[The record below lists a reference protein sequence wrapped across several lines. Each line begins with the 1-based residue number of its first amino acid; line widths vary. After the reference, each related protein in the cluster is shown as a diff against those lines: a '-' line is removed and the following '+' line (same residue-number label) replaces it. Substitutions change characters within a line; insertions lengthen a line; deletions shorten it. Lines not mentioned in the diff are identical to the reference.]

1 MPADRPE
8 PPFQGFTLTDKNSH
22 TNNSDTGGS
31 PGTDADSEN
40 DLAFEAFIELHRG
53 LPRQSPGSEATTR
66 HLLSLCGPLP
76 ERPRVLDLGCGPG
89 PSALLLAAE
98 AGDRGADVTAVDLQD
113 GFLDELRAAAAARG
127 LADRVHAVKADMGDL
142 PYPDGSFDLV
152 WAEGSAYSIGFPTA
166 LARWKR
172 LLAPGGTLVLS
183 ECEWTADEPSAGARA
198 FWDAHYPLRSTAR
211 NLATVQAAG
220 YQVLGVHL
228 QPDSDWAAYYGP
240 LGERVAAAA
249 EPAGPHAAA
258 ALDFV
263 REEIDVRERYGHEY
277 GYTAYVLRP
286 VTAGDGG
293 DWHVRPETADDAAAV
308 HALNSAAF
316 ETPAEADLVDALRA
330 DASWLPG
337 LSYVAEGPD
346 GSVAAHALL
355 TRCEVDGVPALA
367 LAPVATDPARQ
378 RSGAGSAVVRALL
391 AAARERGEALV
402 LVLGHPA
409 YYPRFGFTP
418 ASRFGIR
425 APFEVPDEAMMA
437 LVLDESVAVP
447 AGTIAYPA
455 PFGV

>member
-1 MPADRPE
+1 M
-8 PPFQGFTLTDKNSH
+8 TDHTGSTNNSH
-22 TNNSDTGGS
+22 TTDFNTESD
-31 PGTDADSEN
+31 
-40 DLAFEAFIELHRG
+40 LFFEAFLELHRG

-98 AGDRGADVTAVDLQD
+98 AGGGAAGGGGADVTAVDLQD
-113 GFLDELRAAAAARG
+113 GFLEELRWAAAARG
-127 LADRVHAVKADMGDL
+127 LTDRVRAVKADMSDL
-142 PYPDGSFDLV
+142 TCPDGSFDLV
-152 WAEGSAYSIGFPTA
+152 WAEGSAYNIGFATA

-183 ECEWTADEPSAGARA
+183 ECEWTVEEPSDGVRA
-198 FWDAHYPLRSTAR
+198 FWDPHYALRSTAR
-211 NLATVQAAG
+211 NLAAVQAAG
-220 YQVLGVHL
+220 YQVLGVHR

-240 LGERVAAAA
+240 LGERAAGAP
-249 EPAGPHAAA
+249 EPAGPEAAA
-258 ALDFV
+258 ALGFV

-286 VTAGDGG
+286 VTAGDGSA
-293 DWHVRPETADDAAAV
+293 WHVRPEADGDAAAV
-308 HALNSAAF
+308 HAVNSAAF
-316 ETPAEADLVDALRA
+316 ETPAEAGLVDALRA
-330 DASWLPG
+330 DGSWLPG

-355 TRCEVDGVPALA
+355 TRCEVDGVAALA
-367 LAPVATDPARQ
+367 LAPVATAPALQ

-391 AAARERGEALV
+391 TAAAERGEGLV

-409 YYPRFGFTP
+409 YYRRFGFAP

-437 LVLDESVAVP
+437 LVLDDAVP
-447 AGTIAYPA
+447 VPTGTIKYPA
-455 PFGV
+455 PFGI

>member
-1 MPADRPE
+1 M
-8 PPFQGFTLTDKNSH
+8 TDNTGNKTSDNHNSH
-22 TNNSDTGGS
+22 TTDFSTESD
-31 PGTDADSEN
+31 
-40 DLAFEAFIELHRG
+40 LFFEAFIAMHRG
-53 LPRQSPGSEATTR
+53 LPRQSPGSESTTR

-98 AGDRGADVTAVDLQD
+98 AGDRGADVIAVDLLD
-113 GFLDELRAAAAARG
+113 GFLDELRTAAATRG
-127 LADRVHAVKADMGDL
+127 LGDRVRAVKADMGELDF
-142 PYPDGSFDLV
+142 PDGSFDLV
-152 WAEGSAYSIGFPTA
+152 WAEGSAYNIGFATA

-183 ECEWTADEPSAGARA
+183 ECEWTVDEPSAGART
-198 FWDAHYPLRSTAR
+198 FWDVHYPLRSTAR
-211 NLATVQAAG
+211 NLAAVQAAG

-240 LGERVAAAA
+240 LGERAAAA
-249 EPAGPHAAA
+249 PEPAGPEAAA
-258 ALDFV
+258 ALGFV

-277 GYTAYVLRP
+277 GFTAYVLRP

-293 DWHVRPETADDAAAV
+293 AWPVRPEADGDAAAV
-308 HALNSAAF
+308 HAVNAAAF

-330 DASWLPG
+330 DAAWLPG

-355 TRCEVDGVPALA
+355 TRCEVDGVAALA
-367 LAPVATDPARQ
+367 LAPVATAPALQ

-391 AAARERGEALV
+391 AAAAVRGEKLV
-402 LVLGHPA
+402 LVLGHPE
-409 YYPRFGFTP
+409 YYGRFGFTP

-425 APFEVPDEAMMA
+425 PPFEVPDEAMMA
-437 LVLDESVAVP
+437 LVLDDSAPVP
-447 AGTIAYPA
+447 AGTIKYPA
-455 PFGV
+455 PFGI

>member
-1 MPADRPE
+1 MD
-8 PPFQGFTLTDKNSH
+8 FSTQ
-22 TNNSDTGGS
+22 SD
-31 PGTDADSEN
+31 
-40 DLAFEAFIELHRG
+40 LFFEAFFALHGG

-76 ERPRVLDLGCGPG
+76 ERPRALDLGCGPG

-98 AGDRGADVTAVDLQD
+98 AGGLGADVTAVDLHD

-127 LADRVHAVKADMGDL
+127 LTDRVRAVKADIGDL
-142 PYPDGSFDLV
+142 SDRPDGSFDLV
-152 WAEGSAYSIGFPTA
+152 WAEGSAYTIGFATA

-183 ECEWTADEPSAGARA
+183 ECEWTVDEPSAGVRA
-198 FWDAHYPLRSTAR
+198 FWDPHYALRSTAR
-211 NLATVQAAG
+211 NLAAIQAAG
-220 YQVLGVHL
+220 YRVLAIHR

-240 LGERVAAAA
+240 LAERVAAAS
-249 EPAGPHAAA
+249 EPSGPEAAA
-258 ALDFV
+258 ALGFV
-263 REEIDVRERYGHEY
+263 REEIDVRERHGHEY

-293 DWHVRPETADDAAAV
+293 GWPVRPEADGDAAAV
-308 HALNSAAF
+308 HAVNSAAF

-330 DASWLPG
+330 DGSWLPG
-337 LSYVAEGPD
+337 LSYVAEAPD

-355 TRCEVDGVPALA
+355 TRCTVDGVAALA
-367 LAPVATDPARQ
+367 LAPVAAAPSLQ

-391 AAARERGEALV
+391 AAAAERGENLV
-402 LVLGHPA
+402 LVLGHPE
-409 YYPRFGFTP
+409 YYGRFGFVP
-418 ASRFGIR
+418 ASRFGIG

-437 LVLDESVAVP
+437 LVLDDSVPVP
-447 AGTIAYPA
+447 TGTIKYPA